1 MIRPTDKIDYK
12 GILETIYNELKNEQ
26 TDGKVPGYIPELGL
40 VDSGK
45 FGISLTTMSGE
56 HFEFG
61 DSAEKFSIQSV
72 SKVLSL
78 SMAMCC
84 SREALW
90 KRVGVEPSGSAFN
103 SIIQLEYEKGVPR
116 NPFINAGAIVVAD
129 VLLSSL
135 KYPKEDF
142 LTYVQDLCG
151 SLEIKY
157 NLTVAAS
164 EQSVGYMNSA
174 LAYMIKAKGN
184 LENEVEDVLDFYYHQ
199 CSLEMDCNEL
209 VQSFFNLGETNRP
222 FGSGEYI
229 LSSSQARRINALMMT
244 CGFYDES
251 GEFAFE
257 VGLPGKSGVGGAI
270 VAINPLEYCVSVWS
284 PPLNKKGN
292 SSKGMKA
299 LEMLTTLT
307 GGSVF

>member
-1 MIRPTDKIDYK
+1 MIKSTETIDYQE
-12 GILETIYNELKNEQ
+12 ILSSIYDELKQVEIA
-26 TDGKVPGYIPELGL
+26 GKVPSYIPELAF
-40 VDSGK
+40 VDPKK
-45 FGISLTTMSGE
+45 FGISLTTMAGE

-61 DSAEKFSIQSV
+61 DSQEKFSIQSV

-84 SREALW
+84 AREELW
-90 KRVGVEPSGSAFN
+90 KRVGVEPSGSSFN
-103 SIIQLEYEKGVPR
+103 SIVQLEYEKGIPR

-135 KYPKEDF
+135 KNPKEDF
-142 LTYVQDLCG
+142 LAYVQGLCG
-151 SLEIKY
+151 SLEIKF
-157 NLTVAAS
+157 NLTVAES
-164 EQSVGYMNSA
+164 EKGVGYMNAA
-174 LAYMIKAKGN
+174 LAYMMKAKGN

-199 CSLEMDCNEL
+199 CSLEMNCNEL
-209 VQSFFNLGETNRP
+209 VQSFYNLGETKTP
-222 FGSGEYI
+222 FGSGDFI
-229 LSSSQARRINALMMT
+229 LTSGQARRINALMMT

-284 PPLNKKGN
+284 PPLNLKGN
-292 SSKGMKA
+292 SSKGLKA
-299 LEMLTTLT
+299 LELLTTRT

>member
-1 MIRPTDKIDYK
+1 MKSTEIIDYQA
-12 GILETIYNELKNEQ
+12 ILASIYEELKNLEIA
-26 TDGKVPGYIPELGL
+26 GKVPSYIPELAL
-40 VDSGK
+40 VDAGK
-45 FGISLTTMSGE
+45 FGLSLTTMTGQ

-61 DSAEKFSIQSV
+61 DSMEKFSIQSV

-78 SMAMCC
+78 AMAMSCD
-84 SREALW
+84 REKLW
-90 KRVGVEPSGSAFN
+90 KRVGVEPSGSSFN
-103 SIIQLEYEKGVPR
+103 SIVQLEYENGIPR

-129 VLLSSL
+129 VLLSRL
-135 KYPKEDF
+135 KNPKEDF
-142 LTYVQDLCG
+142 LAYVQGLCN

-157 NLTVAAS
+157 NLTVAES
-164 EQSVGYMNSA
+164 EKSVGYMNSA

-184 LENEVEDVLDFYYHQ
+184 LANEVEDVLDFYYHQ
-199 CSLEMDCNEL
+199 CSLEMNCNEL
-209 VQSFFNLGETNRP
+209 VRSFYNLGETKSP
-222 FGSGEYI
+222 FGSGDYMI
-229 LSSSQARRINALMMT
+229 TSGQARRINALMMT

-284 PPLNKKGN
+284 PPLNPKGN
-292 SSKGMKA
+292 SSKGLKA
-299 LEMLTTLT
+299 LELLTTRT